1 MRLHFGLGTAAKI
14 DWVEVRWPSGL
25 LEKFENVGVDGVR
38 TLKEGTGTP
47 AIAATKKN

>member
-1 MRLHFGLGTAAKI
+1 VHFGLGTAAKI

-38 TLKEGTGTP
+38 TIKEGTGAP
-47 AIAATKKN
+47 ASSVSGKN